1 MRAALWS
8 HTFGLQANKDV
19 KHQAD
24 QLEAEKQQMTAA
36 NINGDDL
43 LYLNVAGHY
52 ISVKRSTLIQAS

>member
-1 MRAALWS
+1 
-8 HTFGLQANKDV
+8 LQANKDV